1 MDTDLEHALA
11 SRLSGEVRFDAL
23 SKRIYSTDASMYA
36 IEPIGVVF
44 PKNQD
49 DIVAAVETAKE
60 FGIAVLPRGGA
71 TSLAG
76 QTVGHAL
83 ILDCTKHLNQIIEIN
98 RDEMTA
104 TVQPG
109 VVQDHLNRAARP
121 FGLIFGPDTSTASR
135 ATLGGMIGNNSG
147 GTHSVVYGMTIEHVR
162 SLDVVLSDAST
173 AVFGSIDAAEVTRRA
188 QASSLE
194 GRIYRELP
202 RLANEHRDV
211 IGTNF
216 PDYWR
221 RSGGYRLD
229 RIGPDGS
236 LDLAKIVTGSEGT
249 LLVVSEATV
258 ALVERP
264 KVTAIAVAHFH
275 STAAAIAS
283 TEDALAC
290 EPFAVELLDQT
301 ILDLARKRLEL
312 QSVTAVLEGEPA
324 ALLFV
329 SFTGDTEAEA
339 AAGVDRLAERF
350 NRAHHGYATIRA
362 ITPAQQ
368 APLLKVRASALGL
381 LMASASGPRRPLAFV
396 EDTAVDP
403 KHLAEYADRFAALLA
418 RHDITAGFYG
428 HCSVGC
434 LHVRPF
440 IDLSKP
446 GEIETMR
453 TIAEEVLALASEYGG
468 SNSSEH
474 GDGLARTEFN
484 RSIYG
489 DELYG
494 AMQEF
499 KGIFD
504 PENRMNPG
512 KIVDGVKMTENLRD
526 PVTRLKIP
534 VQTHFNFPEGSMF
547 GAADRCMRIGA
558 CRKSGEATM
567 CPSYMATLEE
577 EHSTRGRANALVA
590 ALSADNP
597 VAALGEQRLH
607 DALDLCLECKA
618 CKSECPLSVDM
629 ASLKAETLSHYY
641 DQHGTPAS
649 VRAFGS
655 IRLLNQLGSLMAPL
669 ANAMLKSVVV
679 RALMERA
686 LGIDHRRPLP
696 RLAPQSLPRW
706 FKRSHL
712 MADTGGEKVIV
723 LADSFTSYT
732 DPEIGRAAIELL
744 ERAGFDVELESSV
757 CCGRPQLSKGLL
769 DDAKKHAGALIDRL
783 GDAAIAGTRIVGWE
797 PSCILTLGD
806 DHVSLFPG
814 DDRAAAIARQSGL
827 VDALVLEAIASGR
840 LKLAEDSTLAGTRVV
855 FHGHCHQ
862 KALVGTSS
870 TMALLRAI
878 PNLEVVELETGCCGM
893 AGSFGYEA
901 THYDISMKIGGDRLF
916 PAVLA
921 EPPSTTICA
930 TGMSCRQQITDG
942 TGRPALHPIQ
952 LVLQALAPQPS

>member
-1 MDTDLEHALA
+1 LDTDLEHALRA
-11 SRLSGEVRFDAL
+11 RLQGDVRFDSL

-44 PKNQD
+44 PKDQD
-49 DIVAAVETAKE
+49 DIVAAITTAAE
-60 FGIAVLPRGGA
+60 FGVAVLPRGGA

-83 ILDCTKHLNQIIEIN
+83 ILDCTKYLNKILDIDREA
-98 RDEMTA
+98 MTA
-104 TVQPG
+104 RIQPG

-121 FGLIFGPDTSTASR
+121 HGLIFGPDTSTASR

-147 GTHSVVYGMTIEHVR
+147 GTHSVVYGMTIEHVQ

-173 AVFGSIDAAEVTRRA
+173 AQFSNVGSAEVTRRA

-194 GRIYRELP
+194 GKIYRELP
-202 RLANEHRDV
+202 ALVAAHRDV

-229 RIGPDGS
+229 RVGSDGS
-236 LDLAKIVTGSEGT
+236 LDLAKVVTGSEGT

-258 ALVERP
+258 GLVERP

-312 QSVTAVLEGEPA
+312 QSVTAVLDGEPA

-350 NRAHHGYATIRA
+350 SRANHGYATIRA
-362 ITPAQQ
+362 ITAIQQ

-381 LMASASGPRRPLAFV
+381 LMASATGPRRPLAFV

-403 KHLAEYADRFAALLA
+403 KHLAEYADRFAALLR

-440 IDLSKP
+440 IDLSEP
-446 GEIETMR
+446 GQIETMR

-484 RSIYG
+484 RAIYG

-504 PENRMNPG
+504 PSNRMNPG

-534 VQTHFNFPEGSMF
+534 VRTHFNFPEGSMF

-590 ALSADNP
+590 ALSSDDP
-597 VAALGEQRLH
+597 VAGLGEQRLH

-641 DQHGTPAS
+641 DQHGTPLSA
-649 VRAFGS
+649 RAFGS
-655 IRLLNQLGSLMAPL
+655 IRRLNQLGSITAPL
-669 ANAMLKSVVV
+669 ANAVLGSAVI
-679 RALMERA
+679 RAVMERV
-686 LGIDHRRPLP
+686 LGIDHRRTLP
-696 RLAPQSLPRW
+696 RLARQSLPRW
-706 FKRSHL
+706 FKRSPRTTTT
-712 MADTGGEKVIV
+712 TGERVIV

-732 DPEIGRAAIELL
+732 DPEIGKAAIELL
-744 ERAGFDVELESSV
+744 RRAGYDVELESSV

-769 DDAKKHAGALIDRL
+769 DEAKKSAEALIERL

-806 DHVSLFPG
+806 EHQSLFPA
-814 DDRAAAIARQSGL
+814 DARAAAVGKQSGL
-827 VDALVLEAIASGR
+827 VDELLLEAIATGR
-840 LKLAEDSTLAGTRVV
+840 LVLDERSPLAGTRVV

-862 KALVGTSS
+862 KSLVGTAS
-870 TMALLRAI
+870 TIALLRAI
-878 PNLEVVELETGCCGM
+878 PNLEVIELETGCCGM

-901 THYDISMKIGGDRLF
+901 SHYDLSMKIGSDRLF
-916 PAVLA
+916 PAINA
-921 EPPSTTICA
+921 EPAATTICA
-930 TGMSCRQQITDG
+930 TGVSCRQQITDG
-942 TGRPALHPIQ
+942 TGRIATHPLQ
-952 LVLQALAPQPS
+952 LVLRALV